1 MKLAVR
7 QKCDS
12 ENRPLCRIPS
22 VARMG
27 DRKLDYQEAL
37 SWIHSIGRFGMNQ
50 GLVRIEKLLH
60 ELGDP
65 HKKLKFLH
73 IGGTNGKGSTAAF
86 AASVLE
92 ASGYRV
98 GLYTSPYLEQFTNR
112 MSINGVDI
120 PRERLVELVNRVR
133 PLVEKIAADPA
144 LGQPTEF
151 EVVTALALTYFGEE
165 SPDIVVLEVGL
176 GGRLDATNVV
186 RPLVTAI
193 STISLEH
200 TQVLGNTIK
209 DIAREKAGIIKEES
223 AVVTQAKGDALS
235 VLEDTCRRKNVPLFS
250 LGEDFSA
257 EKTAGNLNGQFFNYR
272 GLTHTLFDLQI
283 SLLGDYQINNAALA
297 LAALELLIREGFK
310 IPEEAI
316 RNGLAD
322 TRWPGR
328 LEIMRRSPL
337 VVIDGAHNEE
347 AFLSLRSALADTFSY
362 RHLILVLGILSDKAL
377 EDILSIIV
385 PLADALVITKPNSP
399 RAADPEDLQ
408 KIACKMAKGPV
419 FVEDNIPDA
428 INLAISMARSPDL
441 VLVAGSLYVIGDAR
455 LFLKRKSASLPFIQH
470 IG

>member
-1 MKLAVR
+1 M
-7 QKCDS
+7 
-12 ENRPLCRIPS
+12 
-22 VARMG
+22 
-27 DRKLDYQEAL
+27 DYEEAL

-65 HKKLKFLH
+65 HENLNFLH

-86 AASVLE
+86 AASILE
-92 ASGYRV
+92 TGGYRV

-133 PLVEKIAADPA
+133 PLVENIAADPA
-144 LGQPTEF
+144 FGQPTEF
-151 EVVTALALTYFGEE
+151 EVVTALALAYFGAE
-165 SPDIVVLEVGL
+165 SPDIVILEVGL

-200 TQVLGNTIK
+200 TQVLGNTVE
-209 DIAREKAGIIKEES
+209 DIAREKAGIIKEGS
-223 AVVTQAKGDALS
+223 AVVTLAKDEALS
-235 VLEDTCRRKNVPLFS
+235 VLGDACRRKNVPLFS
-250 LGEDFSA
+250 FGQEFSA
-257 EKTAGNLNGQFFNYR
+257 EKVSGNLNGQLFHYR
-272 GLTHTLFDLQI
+272 GIGHTLPNLQI
-283 SLLGDYQINNAALA
+283 SLLGDYQIKNASLA
-297 LAALELLIREGFK
+297 LAAMELLIKKGFN

-316 RNGLAD
+316 RNGLASA
-322 TRWPGR
+322 RWPGR

-337 VVIDGAHNEE
+337 VVIDGAHNAE
-347 AFLSLRSALADTFSY
+347 AFQSLRSTLQNTFAY
-362 RHLILVLGILSDKAL
+362 RRLILVLGILGDKAL
-377 EDILSIIV
+377 ENILEIIV

-408 KIACKMAKGPV
+408 KISCKMVNGPII
-419 FVEDNIPDA
+419 VEENIPDA
-428 INLAISMARSPDL
+428 VNLAISMARSPDL

-455 LFLKRKSASLPFIQH
+455 LFLRNTASLPFI
-470 IG
+470 